1 MIQKTRLAYCLE
13 SAVTFGSHLRNMY
26 MVIAA
31 NEQVEA
37 PEAGAGKAPWTAPR
51 VQRLDVGA
59 AEGGDSIAG
68 DNGGLS

>member
-1 MIQKTRLAYCLE
+1 
-13 SAVTFGSHLRNMY
+13 

-31 NEQVEA
+31 NEHVEA
-37 PEAGAGKAPWTAPR
+37 PASGAGKAPWTAPR
-51 VQRLDVGA
+51 LQRLEVGE

>member
-1 MIQKTRLAYCLE
+1 MI
-13 SAVTFGSHLRNMY
+13 
-26 MVIAA
+26 IAT

-37 PEAGAGKAPWTAPR
+37 AASGPAKAAWTAPGI
-51 VQRLDVGA
+51 QRLEVGE